1 MQSRTF
7 PGTGGALAPRP
18 GMPGRAGIPMP
29 PRPGIGAAMA
39 GGDRPPEV
47 GAGAAP
53 RPGGPPPPPADRRA
67 IAFASSPIIPPPPPE
82 RGAAARGAE
91 YGVEDDA
98 GPPPPSPPVTAP
110 APRGTLLSTVSV
122 FFSAAPPYGIST
134 RGGKAGC
141 GGGEAVSR
149 WALVQIG
156 ALSLFLQEALNES

>member
-1 MQSRTF
+1 MQSHTF

-29 PRPGIGAAMA
+29 PRPGIGAGIA

-53 RPGGPPPPPADRRA
+53 RPDPPPPADRRA
-67 IAFASSPIIPPPPPE
+67 IAFASSPIIPPPPE

-91 YGVEDDA
+91 YGAEDDA
-98 GPPPPSPPVTAP
+98 GPPAPLPATAP

-122 FFSAAPPYGIST
+122 FFSDVPPFGYEHERG
-134 RGGKAGC
+134 RGG
-141 GGGEAVSR
+141 GGNAVR
-149 WALVQIG
+149 GLALVQCG
-156 ALSLFLQEALNES
+156 ALSSALFCSWNKH